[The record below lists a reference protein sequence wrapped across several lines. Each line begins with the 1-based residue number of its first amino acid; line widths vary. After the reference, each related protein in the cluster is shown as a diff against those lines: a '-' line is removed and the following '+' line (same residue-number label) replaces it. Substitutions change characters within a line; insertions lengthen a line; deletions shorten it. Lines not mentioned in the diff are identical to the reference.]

1 MMHATTSVPDE
12 SNSGNIRPI
21 DPNYVR
27 KGIEDILRI
36 SEAIR
41 LLQNCIIDALN
52 YSGPSLYSNM
62 ANVSSDAQFPRPNLA
77 AAPSYPNSS
86 SVYPSSSSLHRGDLS
101 YLPPTRFRNDNEEHL
116 TTNQSTAS
124 ASIAGGPLVPSNS
137 LPLIS
142 TFTNAE
148 NQRGDQ
154 SLNSI
159 PSTRHPGPQERF
171 TPKHKAS
178 VPQIGGS
185 EVPNSASSAAVVEI
199 EDESLMDECARLLR
213 QSSRKRLKRIPPGKL
228 PVQKVNSF
236 VPYTGYGYMSNQSPY
251 ISTYRSFQSIGDNDK
266 PQHSNTNLAKRESNI
281 QQTVKLPSGSSSDYQ
296 NCKEQ
301 VYHNG
306 SKTPSANRHSARTRP
321 VHLDQSEQCNCQAR
335 VPLGI
340 VSGKPACFGKNEK
353 ATKSAKDS
361 PKIDETHESSRA
373 EVPLKR
379 KTRGSRK
386 NLQIKPKPSKGQD
399 LKENGGEPTPTSSN
413 RAEPKPGTGPILSE
427 PNSAKSDSIEILLT
441 MRKLPRGLL
450 SGLTVLPDQK
460 IVTVEAKNIPLNQPP
475 VPEIELILTPGTK
488 QPVSDVFIDEQIKA
502 APMVSQPPSAQLD
515 YVTELPA
522 PHKEPDEA
530 VNDPEESQDDEVQ
543 DPNTMLQGSIMFKD
557 SDVFNFMIF
566 NGSED
571 NAKKNFMNICETVWD
586 RLQELMNE
594 SKKLCECHTT
604 GGPV

>member
-12 SNSGNIRPI
+12 TNSGNIRPI

-86 SVYPSSSSLHRGDLS
+86 SVYPSSSSLYRGDLS
-101 YLPPTRFRNDNEEHL
+101 CLPPTRFRNENEEHL
-116 TTNQSTAS
+116 KTSQSTAG
-124 ASIAGGPLVPSNS
+124 ASSAGGPLVPSNA

-142 TFTNAE
+142 NFTNAE
-148 NQRGDQ
+148 NQRVDQ

-171 TPKHKAS
+171 TPMYKAT
-178 VPQIGGS
+178 VPEVGSS

-213 QSSRKRLKRIPPGKL
+213 QSSRKRLKRVPPGKL
-228 PVQKVNSF
+228 PVQKGNSF

-251 ISTYRSFQSIGDNDK
+251 ISTYRGFQSTRDNDK
-266 PQHSNTNLAKRESNI
+266 SQHSNTNLAKTNI
-281 QQTVKLPSGSSSDYQ
+281 QQTVKLPNGSNSDYQ

-301 VYHNG
+301 VYQNG
-306 SKTPSANRHSARTRP
+306 SKTPHTNRHSARTGP
-321 VHLDQSEQCNCQAR
+321 VNLDQSEQCNCQAR

-340 VSGKPACFGKNEK
+340 VSGKPACSGKNEK
-353 ATKSAKDS
+353 ATKSAKDL

-386 NLQIKPKPSKGQD
+386 NLRINAKSSEGQD
-399 LKENGGEPTPTSSN
+399 LKENGVEPTPTSSN
-413 RAEPKPGTGPILSE
+413 RAEPKPETLSE

-475 VPEIELILTPGTK
+475 VPEIELKLTPGSK

-515 YVTELPA
+515 YVTEVPA

-530 VNDPEESQDDEVQ
+530 VNDPEESQDDEAQ

-586 RLQELMNE
+586 RLQELMNG